1 MYGGKMS
8 HGFMPSIDIHI
19 HRKEIVE
26 YPITGYVVMEVLSLL
41 IAMVY
46 QHWGG
51 GMKLCPSLRVNTGD
65 VRQNGARSPVWVI
78 HTCQP

>member
-1 MYGGKMS
+1 MVVMSIIEEHLGIYRRTAMYGGKMG

-26 YPITGYVVMEVLSLL
+26 YPITGYVVMEVLSLF
-41 IAMVY
+41 IPMVY

-51 GMKLCPSLRVNTGD
+51 YETLSIIAGEYG
-65 VRQNGARSPVWVI
+65 
-78 HTCQP
+78 